1 VTATT
6 STRMTQSEARAKL
19 LHAALAQL
27 ARDGIQ
33 LSVHHLGYEDLI
45 KEAGVPRSTAYRI
58 WGSKEEFF
66 DAVLT
71 AIPGAQA
78 AERDSSTTL
87 STAARSIEAMQ
98 ARLASA
104 AGRREIL
111 VEMIRTAATFH
122 FENVTSTQEWRNWIS
137 VCAGMSS
144 LPTEVRQ
151 QITAEVQAQ
160 EFDRIDTIATFYRR
174 VATVLGLRMR
184 PEFGGD
190 FRVLSLATGVFMEG
204 LGVARMVAPEE
215 SAQTFT
221 IDGRD
226 WSIAS
231 IGFGA
236 LFDRFVEADPEW
248 KGFRAQHVADR
259 GARDGT

>member
-1 VTATT
+1 MTVST
-6 STRMTQSEARAKL
+6 SARMTQAEARAKL
-19 LHAALAQL
+19 LRAALAQL
-27 ARDGIQ
+27 GRDGVH
-33 LSVHHLGYEDLI
+33 LSVHHLGYEELI

-78 AERDSSTTL
+78 AERDSSSTL

-98 ARLASA
+98 ARLATPS
-104 AGRREIL
+104 GRREIL
-111 VEMIRTAATFH
+111 VEMIRTAATYH

-144 LPTEVRQ
+144 LPDGVRDQ
-151 QITAEVQAQ
+151 MTAEIRSQ
-160 EFDRIDTIATFYRR
+160 ESDRIAMVATFYRR

-184 PEFGGD
+184 PEFGSD

-204 LGVARMVAPEE
+204 LGIARLVAPEE
-215 SAQTFT
+215 SGQKFT

-226 WSIAS
+226 WTIAS

-236 LFDRFVEADPEW
+236 LFDRFVEPDPDW
-248 KGFRAQHVADR
+248 TGFRA
-259 GARDGT
+259 